1 MGILNR
7 IKTYRSRRE
16 LALAWQELA
25 AKGRKQRKQARARTS
40 SAPRKIQPHYTIIH
54 KIVSNLV
61 ETTLEKAGTP
71 HPRSW
76 QAAASPP
83 KVGLGWA
90 TIRFDGVKVRSS
102 KSSDGTVVR
111 TLNEGHRVLV
121 AEVCT
126 KSVRI
131 EIPNCGWI
139 KLQKHSEPVLHQ
151 EAYEV
156 RQPGEA
162 SATTQLVTS
171 VLERLGAGREKPAEE
186 RLKHI
191 FAVQV
196 LISCCI
202 MHTWRLLSF
211 FSLHVSFRA
220 LHLEVPIAIGS
231 PHFITS
237 ADLVPI

>member
-1 MGILNR
+1 
-7 IKTYRSRRE
+7 
-16 LALAWQELA
+16 ELA
-25 AKGRKQRKQARARTS
+25 AKGRKQRK
-40 SAPRKIQPHYTIIH
+40 
-54 KIVSNLV
+54 
-61 ETTLEKAGTP
+61 
-71 HPRSW
+71 

-186 RLKHI
+186 TQQQDHENL
-191 FAVQV
+191 QGD
-196 LISCCI
+196 
-202 MHTWRLLSF
+202 T
-211 FSLHVSFRA
+211 
-220 LHLEVPIAIGS
+220 EQGQQ
-231 PHFITS
+231 
-237 ADLVPI
+237 